1 MTWHFSFSGRRAVR
15 RSVVVAA
22 VAAILVLGG
31 CSSEAQRP
39 APGTEPG
46 RDGFAVLVFT
56 RTTGFRHASI
66 DDGVAAIR
74 RLGTANGFTVDVTQD
89 PERIQ
94 DATLKGYRVV
104 VFLSS
109 TGEPLDPTQQ
119 AALERWVEA
128 GGGWVGVHAAADAFY
143 DWPWYG
149 ELVGAWFRR
158 HPSVQRATVH
168 VTIEAIR
175 PLGRSRRRGL
185 APMSGTTFVT
195 IREGA
200 CRCLQWSMSRATRV
214 VAWGPI
220 IRSSGVISRAGAVRG
235 TRHLAIPRRA
245 GPNRCSS
252 LTSLAESAGRQVATS
267 VTSPPRAPGRCH
279 KRSRILLAG
288 AITCVGPGSSP
299 MDDRSLR

>member
-15 RSVVVAA
+15 RSVAVAA

-31 CSSEAQRP
+31 CSGEAPRP
-39 APGTEPG
+39 APATEPG
-46 RDGFAVLVFT
+46 RDGFAVLVFI

-66 DDGVAAIR
+66 NDGVAAMR

-104 VFLSS
+104 VFPSS
-109 TGEPLDPTQQ
+109 TGKPLDPTQQ

-158 HPSVQRATVH
+158 HPSVQRATVQ
-168 VTIEAIR
+168 VT
-175 PLGRSRRRGL
+175 
-185 APMSGTTFVT
+185 
-195 IREGA
+195 
-200 CRCLQWSMSRATRV
+200 
-214 VAWGPI
+214 
-220 IRSSGVISRAGAVRG
+220 
-235 TRHLAIPRRA
+235 
-245 GPNRCSS
+245 
-252 LTSLAESAGRQVATS
+252 
-267 VTSPPRAPGRCH
+267 
-279 KRSRILLAG
+279 
-288 AITCVGPGSSP
+288 
-299 MDDRSLR
+299 DRSHPSTGSLPAAWTRTDEWYN